1 MELQVCGAAREVTGS
16 CYLVE
21 VGQLRFLVDCGLH
34 QGGREEEEANFK
46 PFPFRP
52 SEIDFLLL
60 THAHIDHAGRI
71 PRLVKEGFRG
81 PVYCTPSTADL
92 ADIMLRDSAHIQEM
106 EAEWTTRKARRA
118 GRGSQEPLYTE
129 TDARNAQRLFQPVE
143 YDQVLEPGP
152 GVRACFRDAGHILG
166 SALVEVWLNES
177 DVIAGGP
184 EDRPPAS
191 DAATHPAS
199 DAAARPGEVKMVFSG
214 DVGQPDQPIIRDP
227 SFVTD
232 TDYLVMEC
240 TYGDRLHEG
249 AGDPEEELAAILKEA
264 HATGGNV
271 IIPSFAVGRTQELIY
286 FLRKLCARDQLDM
299 PIYVDSPLASEA
311 TDVFRRH
318 REVFDEEANGV
329 MAEGGTL
336 FNFPELHYTQS
347 ADESRALNEKS
358 GIIIISSSGMAEAGR
373 IKHHLKHNLWRP
385 EAHVVIVGFQAQGT
399 LGRRIEDGEKMV
411 RIFGEEIAVKAHIH
425 RIEGLSAHADRDQ
438 LLAWASH
445 FKPPRLTFL
454 THGEPQA
461 AEAFKQL
468 LERELHVRATIPQPN
483 ERFRLGGESA

>member
-21 VGQLRFLVDCGLH
+21 VGRLRFLVDCGLH
-34 QGGREEEEANFK
+34 QGGWEQEAANLK
-46 PFPFRP
+46 PFPFAP
-52 SEIDFLLL
+52 SDIDFLLL

-71 PRLVKEGFRG
+71 PLLAKEGFRG
-81 PVYCTPSTADL
+81 TVYCTPGTADL

-106 EAEWTTRKARRA
+106 EAEWTSRKAVRA
-118 GRGSQEPLYTE
+118 GRRGQGPLYTE
-129 TDARNAQRLFQPVE
+129 ADAREAQRLFQAVA
-143 YDQVLEPGP
+143 YDQMLEPGP
-152 GVRACFRDAGHILG
+152 GVRVCFRDAGHILG
-166 SALVEVWLNES
+166 SALVEIWLSE
-177 DVIAGGP
+177 
-184 EDRPPAS
+184 
-191 DAATHPAS
+191 
-199 DAAARPGEVKMVFSG
+199 GEVAVGAADGVARGSGADGRGSQVKLVFSG

-227 SFVTD
+227 SFVSD
-232 TDYLVMEC
+232 TDYLIMEC
-240 TYGDRLHEG
+240 TYGDRQHEG
-249 AGDPEEELAAILKEA
+249 GADPEAELAAILKEA

-271 IIPSFAVGRTQELIY
+271 IIPSFAVGRTQELVY
-286 FLRKLCARDQLDM
+286 FLRRLCARHQLDM

-318 REVFDEEANGV
+318 SEVFDEEANGV
-329 MAEGGTL
+329 IAEGGAL
-336 FNFPELHYTQS
+336 FNFPQLHYTHS
-347 ADESRALNEKS
+347 ADESRALNAKR
-358 GIIIISSSGMAEAGR
+358 GVIIISSSGMAEAGR

-399 LGRRIEDGEKMV
+399 LGRRIEDGEKLV

-445 FKPPRLTFL
+445 FTPPHLTLL
-454 THGEPQA
+454 THGEPKA

-468 LERELHVRATIPQPN
+468 LERELHFRVTIPQPN
-483 ERFRLGGESA
+483 ERFRLGDGQR